1 MEQLQLCLFAIQV
14 FQLFF
19 FIFQSALYKRKEYLY
34 YTLYVLASILY
45 LIGLTVV
52 ERHSTDENVAFYTF
66 LDKPFAFL
74 SYFLYFK
81 FAKYFLDI
89 PTIYPAF
96 AKKIK
101 SIEYV
106 LLSFAVVLILLAPIC
121 SAETNEIVFSIFS
134 FISIPLA
141 FYSIIKFVKIKTNRL
156 NYFVVIGA
164 SLMVTAAISTFL
176 FIKFQQL
183 YPNILNYP
191 AYLHYHVFIILELLV
206 FSIGLG
212 YKAYKTEFEKAR
224 LDRRLIAELLEKE
237 KIQLN
242 LNQTRN
248 QMARDLHDD
257 IGASLSGIKILADLT
272 HTETG
277 DENAE
282 EISKIS
288 TQLLSDFRE
297 TTWFLAEDTDTIQLL
312 VSQLEKQWKTILK
325 AQNITL
331 EIQLGPQVSD
341 IKISILQ
348 KKNLYLFCKEAINN
362 SMKHANASKI
372 SLNFDKHENSLFV
385 IITDNGAYK
394 SQIDHTGYG
403 LENMKKRLEAIQ
415 GNLEI
420 HLAFEESVILTAKF
434 PIL

>member
-1 MEQLQLCLFAIQV
+1 MEQFQLCLFAIQV

-106 LLSFAVVLILLAPIC
+106 LLSFAIILILLTPIC
-121 SAETNEIVFSIFS
+121 SAETNEMVFSIFS

-191 AYLHYHVFIILELLV
+191 AYLHYHIFIILELLV

-212 YKAYKTEFEKAR
+212 YKAYKTEFEKAL

-237 KIQLN
+237 KIQQN

-277 DENAE
+277 NENAD
-282 EISKIS
+282 EISTIA

-297 TTWFLAEDTDTIQLL
+297 TTWFLAEETDTIQTL
-312 VSQLEKQWKTILK
+312 VAQLEKQWKALLK
-325 AQNITL
+325 AQHKTL
-331 EIQLGPQVSD
+331 KIQLPAS
-341 IKISILQ
+341 ISTLKISILQ

-362 SMKHANASKI
+362 SMKHADASEI
-372 SLNFDKHENSLFV
+372 NLIFNRHENAL
-385 IITDNGAYK
+385 ILMITDNGVYK
-394 SQIDHTGYG
+394 PRIEQTGYG
-403 LENMKKRLEAIQ
+403 LENMKKRLADIQ
-415 GNLEI
+415 GQLEI
-420 HLAFEESVILTAKF
+420 YCAPTESVILTAKF